1 MSFEPAPPSDIAIS
15 VRSVGKE
22 YRVFSRPHQ
31 RVLEPILRRLGSDRR
46 LGLSVKAVDDI
57 SFDLARRDTLA
68 IIGRNGSGKS
78 TLLEMITGTLSP
90 TSGESIVQGRISA
103 LLELG
108 AGFNPDFTGRQNYRL
123 NASILGLTDDEI
135 AETEPYVE
143 AFAELDYFMDEPVR
157 TYSSG
162 MYVRLAFATAVHVK
176 PDILI
181 VDEAL
186 AVGDVFF
193 QQKCFEFLE
202 NELADVT
209 KLLVTHDLA
218 MAAKLADRCIVMD
231 EGKLVFDG
239 DTLDG
244 IQAYTAIS
252 LRRRNASES
261 DQPVELPEVEQ
272 GDQVPVSS
280 ESASS
285 PGLFRIAS
293 ISASQ
298 ADPATKVSVPLRDQP
313 WICRSK
319 HEIQIDL
326 EAVIGQ
332 EVESP
337 VLGYLVRDRLGNA
350 VFGENSLGS
359 QIALEPMSAGAYRLT
374 LAFPW
379 PEVAPGDYTLTIGL
393 GDGLHT
399 HFHQIVGWV
408 QGVASM
414 TSVPDRPF
422 HGIVNTDIT
431 SRKVIPRESRTE

>member
-1 MSFEPAPPSDIAIS
+1 
-15 VRSVGKE
+15 
-22 YRVFSRPHQ
+22 
-31 RVLEPILRRLGSDRR
+31 
-46 LGLSVKAVDDI
+46 
-57 SFDLARRDTLA
+57 
-68 IIGRNGSGKS
+68 
-78 TLLEMITGTLSP
+78 
-90 TSGESIVQGRISA
+90 
-103 LLELG
+103 
-108 AGFNPDFTGRQNYRL
+108 
-123 NASILGLTDDEI
+123 
-135 AETEPYVE
+135 
-143 AFAELDYFMDEPVR
+143 MDEPVR

-280 ESASS
+280 ESAS
-285 PGLFRIAS
+285 
-293 ISASQ
+293 
-298 ADPATKVSVPLRDQP
+298 
-313 WICRSK
+313 
-319 HEIQIDL
+319 
-326 EAVIGQ
+326 
-332 EVESP
+332 
-337 VLGYLVRDRLGNA
+337 
-350 VFGENSLGS
+350 
-359 QIALEPMSAGAYRLT
+359 
-374 LAFPW
+374 
-379 PEVAPGDYTLTIGL
+379 
-393 GDGLHT
+393 
-399 HFHQIVGWV
+399 
-408 QGVASM
+408 
-414 TSVPDRPF
+414 
-422 HGIVNTDIT
+422 
-431 SRKVIPRESRTE
+431 